1 MVFSS
6 FLINF
11 LVDGVINNFG
21 KMLQALAEY
30 FNRKTFEVAFVGSL
44 FNGIYFMASPFA
56 SAFINSYGFR
66 ITGIVGTI
74 VMSLFLFLSSLTK
87 NLAVLIICHIF
98 CGIGSSFLG
107 CIAGISLG
115 QHFDKYR
122 PLAFGISTAGSGA
135 GTFLVFVIIS
145 SFVRDGDWRG
155 FMKVEAVLTLICLS
169 LSLSYI
175 QPKIIRVSRLEH
187 LGIKFDIDSEDSTDS
202 EEIICQDFT
211 PASSE
216 KSLTTLTN
224 FKPLRDS
231 IAGPPVFP
239 TMAEVLVLNES
250 SVDTR
255 KLKETVSHRFV
266 KPKQKQRAS
275 TPRPLYRDDIMFVQ
289 SINRLDSTTNG
300 SNPVRAIVSESLV
313 NMQLLLTRTPK
324 KEGSVETSYCEHIVN
339 ALKLLFDLSLFR
351 MRTFRLLAL
360 ATFFFA
366 VAMFVPYMYLTGNYN
381 FFTLLDQN

>member
-1 MVFSS
+1 
-6 FLINF
+6 
-11 LVDGVINNFG
+11 
-21 KMLQALAEY
+21 MLHALAEY
-30 FNRKTFEVAFVGSL
+30 FNTKTFEVAFVGSL
-44 FNGIYFMASPFA
+44 FNGVYFMASPFA

-74 VMSLFLFLSSLTK
+74 VMSVFLYLSSLTK
-87 NLAVLIICHIF
+87 HLALLIICHIF

-135 GTFLVFVIIS
+135 GTYLVFAILSI
-145 SFVRDGDWRG
+145 FVRAGDWRG
-155 FMKVEAVLTLICLS
+155 FMRGESILTLICLS

-175 QPKIIRVSRLEH
+175 QPKIIRVSRLQKQ
-187 LGIKFDIDSEDSTDS
+187 LGISFDIDSEDSDATDS
-202 EEIICQDFT
+202 EELNFEDFT
-211 PASSE
+211 PNSSE

-231 IAGPPVFP
+231 IAGPPKFP
-239 TMAEVLVLNES
+239 TMAEVLDLNES

-255 KLKETVSHRFV
+255 KLKEKVSHRFV
-266 KPKQKQRAS
+266 KPKQKKRAS

-289 SINRLDSTTNG
+289 SINRLDSITPST
-300 SNPVRAIVSESLV
+300 SPVGAIVSESLV

-360 ATFFFA
+360 ASFFFA
-366 VAMFVPYMYLTGNYN
+366 MAMFVPYMYLTGNNN
-381 FFTLLDQN
+381 FFTLLVQNSIFFSQIEHLSKE